1 MSILITKNKYNYLL
15 VEKTLEL
22 IKGQGDGRISEDDVN
37 VLIEILKN
45 KKILNKN
52 DFNKINFDE
61 AITVSSGLNN
71 SYSKRIFSSI
81 KKRAIS
87 SFLLFLLTS
96 SSVYPIVSLDIS
108 NQSQLQIQ

>member
-45 KKILNKN
+45 KKININ
-52 DFNKINFDE
+52 DYKTIFYILHNFRFTDP
-61 AITVSSGLNN
+61 AIDKFL
-71 SYSKRIFSSI
+71 SY
-81 KKRAIS
+81 
-87 SFLLFLLTS
+87 LE
-96 SSVYPIVSLDIS
+96 
-108 NQSQLQIQ
+108 